1 MFYVQDELA
10 EVLVVLFDSKHRLAP
25 FLTTILNTEVQELS
39 LMPIVH
45 CSMQYS
51 VYTLYKYTYTCMH
64 VHSIIQWQHSK

>member
-45 CSMQYS
+45 CSMQYNVVQ
-51 VYTLYKYTYTCMH
+51 VYLYMYACA
-64 VHSIIQWQHSK
+64 QHHPVAT